1 MRIGQGFDIHRLVEG
16 RKLVLGGIEI
26 PFEKGLLGHSDGD
39 VLTHA
44 IIDALLGAAGLG
56 DIGLHFPPDKKEHE
70 GANSIK
76 LLTKVAELVQIEN
89 YKIINIDATVLC
101 EKPKLSEAY
110 EAMKVKLSA
119 ALSLPYHLVSVKAK
133 TMEGLGEIGRGEA
146 IAAQAIVL
154 IDNLPIPVN

>member
-44 IIDALLGAAGLG
+44 IIDALLGAAALG
-56 DIGLHFPPDKKEHE
+56 DIGMHFPPDDKEHE
-70 GANSIK
+70 GAYSIN
-76 LLTKVAELVQIEN
+76 LLTKVADLVQKEDF
-89 YKIINIDATVLC
+89 KIINIDATVLC
-101 EKPKLSEAY
+101 EKPKLSDAY
-110 EAMKVKLSA
+110 ESMKVKLSA
-119 ALSLPYHLVSVKAK
+119 ALSLPYHLISVKAK

-154 IDNLPIPVN
+154 IDSINRLL